1 MIRSMSTLKI
11 NDKPYIVNPLIW
23 SRRREEA
30 YRRFV
35 EDIEIGY
42 VDRDIIDFIELIFRK
57 KTVFSTSSCSGRITI
72 VDAMFPWLRDEAFIV
87 FKKHEP
93 ISSIEIMEFITRNTP
108 TYRFWLIVSGPIIH
122 LNALTLESAIRI
134 LSIARE
140 SGFKHSGI
148 ISISENGIIIEIIS
162 GVWTSFLLVDRSTP
176 IVTDIQRI
184 VDIANDILREGKA
197 RLQKLFNAFKELDI

>member
-1 MIRSMSTLKI
+1 MDNISH
-11 NDKPYIVNPLIW
+11 IVNPLLW
-23 SRRREEA
+23 SKRREEA

-42 VDRDIIDFIELIFRK
+42 VDRDIINLVETIFKK

-72 VDAMFPWLRDEAFIV
+72 VDAMFPWLREESFIV

-93 ISSIEIMEFITRNTP
+93 LSPLEILEFIDKNTP

-122 LNALTLESAIRI
+122 LNALTLESAIKI

-148 ISISENGIIIEIIS
+148 ISISENGIGIEIIS
-162 GVWTSFLLVDRSTP
+162 GVWTSFLLVDKKTLV
-176 IVTDIQRI
+176 VTDIHRI
-184 VDIANDILREGKA
+184 VGIANDILREGKT